1 MTAGVTIP
9 IPINNYLQSADIVS
23 AANQKLQY
31 EKKLKDLKIQIRVQ
45 VLQASLQYEAAKDV
59 LVDAQKEYDTAAKK
73 LVGDS
78 VAALVNLQDK
88 EGVLLDSKA
97 NHLKA
102 LINLWRQSGN
112 YTVPSL

>member
-1 MTAGVTIP
+1 
-9 IPINNYLQSADIVS
+9 
-23 AANQKLQY
+23 
-31 EKKLKDLKIQIRVQ
+31 
-45 VLQASLQYEAAKDV
+45 LQASLQYEAAKDV
-59 LVDAQKEYDTAAKK
+59 LIDAQKEYDLTARKS
-73 LVGDS
+73 VGDS
-78 VAALVNLQDK
+78 VAVMMNLQDK